1 MVAKNQSLGAQQQVE
16 IWQTDAQ
23 KVLYAQ
29 LCNAFYQREVQR
41 LVAEPNADKLRRQ
54 LKSLPY
60 YIERAAT
67 LVVNGDTPFTL
78 DAHNGTWLEKQKPT
92 PPDVN
97 VQANELFYQTYAK
110 VGLIV
115 PVILHGYD
123 QVRLRIDSIDQL
135 GENKLHCNELGWFDF
150 LGNGLEQQNA
160 QLIKPS
166 KVSLTAACCGHQWQF
181 SKRCM
186 PRVLSLREMLLAG
199 SINWRNLK
207 RPLAY

>member
-1 MVAKNQSLGAQQQVE
+1 MVAKNQSLGEQQQVE

-23 KVLYAQ
+23 KALYAQ

-60 YIERAAT
+60 YIERAAS
-67 LVVNGDTPFTL
+67 LVVNGHSPFTL
-78 DAHNGTWLEKQKPT
+78 DAQNGSWLEKQKAT

-97 VQANELFYQTYAK
+97 KQANELFFQAHAK

-115 PVILHGYD
+115 PVIVNQYDKLH
-123 QVRLRIDSIDQL
+123 LRIDSIDQVS
-135 GENKLHCNELGWFDF
+135 ENKLHCNELGWFYF
-150 LGNGLEQQNA
+150 LGNGLEQQYA
-160 QLIKPS
+160 QLLKPS
-166 KVSLTAACCGHQWQF
+166 KLSLAAACCGHQWQF
-181 SKRCM
+181 SKRCT

-199 SINWRNLK
+199 NINWRNIK
-207 RPLAY
+207 RPLA